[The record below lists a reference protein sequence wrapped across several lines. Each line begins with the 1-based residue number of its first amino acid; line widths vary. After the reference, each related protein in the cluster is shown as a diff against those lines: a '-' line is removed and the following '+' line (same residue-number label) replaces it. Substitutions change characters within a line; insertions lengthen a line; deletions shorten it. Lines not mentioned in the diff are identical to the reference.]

1 MGLLVYSASAGSGK
15 TYTLALKYI
24 AMAVATDRASDF
36 TNILAVTFT
45 NMATAE
51 MKNRILEQL
60 DNLARGGT
68 DKDFLQNLIKETKIS
83 KDVLVRRAKGVL
95 AAIMHDYDHFRVE
108 TIDSFFQTLL
118 TNLAHELKL
127 PRGFKVDLDDKAVIS
142 QSVDRMLL
150 GVGNKANANLT
161 RLFISALERHID
173 DDKGWNIA
181 KELKRFAQSNLFRG
195 EYMAHDEEIEEVT
208 SDSKYMGRLHHAL
221 RSALRSYKRQF
232 DEKLED
238 CIARIEPEVEAVA
251 GVSKGKAKYI
261 RTYEGNMRKHEF
273 SEPAKSIVAMA
284 GNWEDVF
291 NKTCKEKE
299 ALRGHAQ
306 RISDILNEMENLRET
321 FASSV
326 YNCELT
332 LENLDKLSLLGAISR
347 EITRYTTEHETFL
360 LARTPELFN
369 RMVKGN
375 DASFVFEKYGTTF
388 KHIMIDEF
396 QDTSRMQWNNF
407 KTLLLENMAQGD
419 ESMLVGDIKQSIYRW
434 RGGDWN
440 ILFDIENEIKQ
451 TKVTVLPKVENFRSL
466 PVIVRFNNA
475 FFVKASTY
483 IDKRHWEVPGD
494 WICHETKLM
503 PVLPEEVDNSNIIQ
517 QIYKDVEQTP
527 RCGEEGTGYVRIVMN
542 DKDTTAERTIEDLYE
557 QAVNLHVEHGV
568 PYGEMLIL
576 VRRNS
581 ETQTIIDYITEKDP
595 AFPIT
600 SAEAFMLKSS
610 LMVTTLI
617 NALKFLSDK
626 TDTLAMALLRE
637 GLHVICD
644 KIEDKEL
651 RNFHLDMIDG
661 ICTTL
666 SDDAQRAT
674 MQQMPL
680 YELCLHLIMMMHYEE
695 TEKLGE
701 LKQSAYI
708 FNFLDALIS
717 YINDH
722 SSDIKDFISFWDDV
736 LSERSIAVNVEDA
749 VRVMTIHKAK
759 GLEGHT
765 VFIPFADFL
774 LENSQ
779 HDKIIW
785 CAPQQ
790 NMTNDTNVNELVGR
804 LPLVPV
810 NDLKKMEE
818 SAYSTFYE
826 NEHRQ
831 QRVDS
836 LNTLYVAFTRAKCNL
851 FIWSKRPKIGGRS
864 AFNLIDAFVNN
875 LQPNDKNT
883 KTTPGV
889 VCYGNIVG
897 AKGTKEAKDEQ
908 DTKEISVSI
917 SHNDLSG
924 VNFFQS
930 SKALDFLAD
939 SEREIEGDTPELQHQ
954 RRTRY
959 FMNKGTL
966 YHQVFSLIE
975 RKEDVPG
982 VIEKMRAEGLLAT
995 KKQADEILTFV
1006 TTALQQEKETA
1017 KWFDGTYELY
1027 NEHNILIR
1035 SDGHAKMFRPDRVM
1049 VAADH
1054 AVVVDYKFG
1063 SEKEEYKGQ
1072 VRKYANNL
1080 AKLLNKP
1087 VKGYLWYVSE
1097 KVIPVCDIELNIK

>member
-51 MKNRILEQL
+51 MKDRILKQL

-68 DKDFLQNLIKETKIS
+68 DKDFLENLIKETQIS

-127 PRGFKVDLDDKAVIS
+127 PRGFKVDLDDKAVVS

-150 GVGNKANANLT
+150 GVGNEANADLT
-161 RLFISALERHID
+161 SMIISVLERHID

-221 RSALRSYKRQF
+221 RSYIRDF

-251 GVSKGKAKYI
+251 GVKSKATNI
-261 RTYEGNMRKHEF
+261 RTYEKNLRKHDF
-273 SEPAKSIVAMA
+273 SEPAKIIVTMA
-284 GNWEDVF
+284 GNWDAVF
-291 NKTCKEKE
+291 NKDCKEKE

-306 RISDILNEMENLRET
+306 RISDILKEMEYLRET
-321 FASSV
+321 YASSV

-332 LENLDKLSLLGAISR
+332 LKNLDRLSLSGAISR

-440 ILFDIENEIKQ
+440 ILFDIKKEFDQ
-451 TKVTVLPKVENFRSL
+451 ADVLPKVENFRSL

-542 DKDTTAERTIEDLYE
+542 DKDTTAEETIEDLYE

-637 GLHVICD
+637 GLHAIYD

-651 RNFHLDMIDG
+651 RNFYLDMIDG

-680 YELCLHLIMMMHYEE
+680 YELCLHLMMMMHYEE
-695 TEKLGE
+695 AEKLGE

-708 FNFLDALIS
+708 FNFLDALVS

-831 QRVDS
+831 QRVDC

-875 LQPNDKNT
+875 LQPSDEKT
-883 KTTPGV
+883 TTPGV

-924 VNFFQS
+924 VKFFQS

-1063 SEKEEYKGQ
+1063 SEKEEYKDQ
-1072 VRKYANNL
+1072 VEMYANNL

-1087 VKGYLWYVSE
+1087 VKGYLWYVSK

>member
-60 DNLARGGT
+60 DNLAQGGT
-68 DKDFLQNLIKETKIS
+68 DKDFLENLIKETNIS

-127 PRGFKVDLDDKAVIS
+127 PRGFRVDLDDKAVVS

-150 GVGNKANANLT
+150 GVGNEANADLT
-161 RLFISALERHID
+161 SMIISVLERHID

-221 RSALRSYKRQF
+221 RSYIRDF

-251 GVSKGKAKYI
+251 GVKSKATNI
-261 RTYEGNMRKHEF
+261 RTYEKNLRKHDF
-273 SEPAKSIVAMA
+273 SEPAKIIVTMA
-284 GNWEDVF
+284 GNWDAVF
-291 NKTCKEKE
+291 NKDCKEKE

-306 RISDILNEMENLRET
+306 RISDILKEMEYLRET
-321 FASSV
+321 YASSV

-332 LENLDKLSLLGAISR
+332 LKNLDRLSLSGAISR

-440 ILFDIENEIKQ
+440 ILFDIKKEFDQ
-451 TKVTVLPKVENFRSL
+451 ADVLPKVENFRSL

-542 DKDTTAERTIEDLYE
+542 DKDTTAEETIEDLYE

-637 GLHVICD
+637 GLHAIYD

-680 YELCLHLIMMMHYEE
+680 YELCLHLMMMMHYEE
-695 TEKLGE
+695 AEKLGE

-708 FNFLDALIS
+708 FNFLDALVS

-790 NMTNDTNVNELVGR
+790 NMINDTNVNELVGR

-875 LQPNDKNT
+875 LQPSDEKT
-883 KTTPGV
+883 TTPGV

-924 VNFFQS
+924 VKFFQS

-1063 SEKEEYKGQ
+1063 SEKEEYKDQ
-1072 VRKYANNL
+1072 VEMYANNL

-1087 VKGYLWYVSE
+1087 VKGYLWYVSK

>member
-60 DNLARGGT
+60 DNLAQGGT
-68 DKDFLQNLIKETKIS
+68 DKDFLENLIKETNIS

-127 PRGFKVDLDDKAVIS
+127 PRGFRVDLDDKAVVS

-150 GVGNKANANLT
+150 GVGNEANADLT
-161 RLFISALERHID
+161 SMIISVLERHID

-221 RSALRSYKRQF
+221 RSYIRDF

-251 GVSKGKAKYI
+251 GVKSKATNI
-261 RTYEGNMRKHEF
+261 RTYEKNLRKHDF
-273 SEPAKSIVAMA
+273 SEPAKIIVTMA
-284 GNWEDVF
+284 GNWDAVF
-291 NKTCKEKE
+291 NKDCKEKE

-306 RISDILNEMENLRET
+306 RISDILKEMEYLRET
-321 FASSV
+321 YASSV

-332 LENLDKLSLLGAISR
+332 LKNLDRLSLSGAISR

-440 ILFDIENEIKQ
+440 ILFDIKKEFDQ
-451 TKVTVLPKVENFRSL
+451 ADVLPKVENFRSL

-542 DKDTTAERTIEDLYE
+542 DKDTTAEETIEDLYE

-610 LMVTTLI
+610 LMLTTLI

-637 GLHVICD
+637 GLHAIYD

-680 YELCLHLIMMMHYEE
+680 YELCLHLMMMMHYEE
-695 TEKLGE
+695 AEKLGE

-708 FNFLDALIS
+708 FNFLDALVS

-875 LQPNDKNT
+875 LQPSDEKT
-883 KTTPGV
+883 TTPGV

-924 VNFFQS
+924 VKFFQS
-930 SKALDFLAD
+930 SKVLDFLAD

-1035 SDGHAKMFRPDRVM
+1035 SDGHAKIFRPDRVM

-1063 SEKEEYKGQ
+1063 SEKEEYKDQ
-1072 VRKYANNL
+1072 VEMYANNL

-1087 VKGYLWYVSE
+1087 VKGYLWYVSK

>member
-51 MKNRILEQL
+51 MKDRILKQL

-68 DKDFLQNLIKETKIS
+68 DKDFLENLIKETQIS

-127 PRGFKVDLDDKAVIS
+127 PRGFKVDLDDKAVVS

-150 GVGNKANANLT
+150 GVGNEANADLT
-161 RLFISALERHID
+161 SMIISVLERHID

-221 RSALRSYKRQF
+221 RSYIRDF

-251 GVSKGKAKYI
+251 GVKSKATNI
-261 RTYEGNMRKHEF
+261 RTYEKNLRKHDF
-273 SEPAKSIVAMA
+273 SEPAKIIVTMA
-284 GNWEDVF
+284 GNWDAVF
-291 NKTCKEKE
+291 NKDCKEKE

-306 RISDILNEMENLRET
+306 RISDILKEMEYLRET
-321 FASSV
+321 YASSV

-332 LENLDKLSLLGAISR
+332 LKNLDRLSLSGAISR

-440 ILFDIENEIKQ
+440 ILFDIKKEFDQ
-451 TKVTVLPKVENFRSL
+451 ADVLPKVENFRSL

-542 DKDTTAERTIEDLYE
+542 DKDTTAEETIEDFYE

-637 GLHVICD
+637 GLHAIYD

-651 RNFHLDMIDG
+651 RNFYLDMIDG

-680 YELCLHLIMMMHYEE
+680 YELCLHLMMMMHYEE
-695 TEKLGE
+695 AEMLGE

-708 FNFLDALIS
+708 FNFLDALVS

-875 LQPNDKNT
+875 LQPSDEKT
-883 KTTPGV
+883 TTPGV

-924 VNFFQS
+924 VKFFQS

-1006 TTALQQEKETA
+1006 TTALQQEKEVA

-1063 SEKEEYKGQ
+1063 SEKEEYKDQ
-1072 VRKYANNL
+1072 VEMYANNL

-1087 VKGYLWYVSE
+1087 VKGYLWYVSK

>member
-60 DNLARGGT
+60 DNLAQGDT
-68 DKDFLQNLIKETKIS
+68 DKDFLENLIKETNIS

-127 PRGFKVDLDDKAVIS
+127 PRGFRVDLDDKAVVS

-150 GVGNKANANLT
+150 GVGNEANADLT
-161 RLFISALERHID
+161 SMIISVLERHID

-221 RSALRSYKRQF
+221 RSYIRDF

-251 GVSKGKAKYI
+251 GVKSKATNI
-261 RTYEGNMRKHEF
+261 RTYEKNLRKHDF
-273 SEPAKSIVAMA
+273 SEPAKIIVTMA
-284 GNWEDVF
+284 GNWDAVF
-291 NKTCKEKE
+291 NKDCKEKE

-306 RISDILNEMENLRET
+306 RISDILKEMEYLRET
-321 FASSV
+321 YASSV

-332 LENLDKLSLLGAISR
+332 LKNLDRLSLSGAISR

-440 ILFDIENEIKQ
+440 ILFDIKKEFDQ
-451 TKVTVLPKVENFRSL
+451 ADVLPKVENFRSL

-542 DKDTTAERTIEDLYE
+542 DKDTTAEETIEDLYE

-610 LMVTTLI
+610 LMVTTLN

-637 GLHVICD
+637 GLHAIYD

-680 YELCLHLIMMMHYEE
+680 YELCLHLMMMMHYEE
-695 TEKLGE
+695 AEKLGE

-708 FNFLDALIS
+708 FNFLDALVS

-875 LQPNDKNT
+875 LQPSDEKT
-883 KTTPGV
+883 TTPGV

-924 VNFFQS
+924 VKFFQS

-1063 SEKEEYKGQ
+1063 SEKEEYKDQ
-1072 VRKYANNL
+1072 VEMYANNL

-1087 VKGYLWYVSE
+1087 VKGYLWYVSK

>member
-51 MKNRILEQL
+51 MKDRILKQL

-68 DKDFLQNLIKETKIS
+68 DKDFLENLIKETKIS

-127 PRGFKVDLDDKAVIS
+127 PRGFKVDLDDKAVVS

-150 GVGNKANANLT
+150 GVGNEANADLT
-161 RLFISALERHID
+161 SMIISVLERHID

-221 RSALRSYKRQF
+221 RSYIRDF

-251 GVSKGKAKYI
+251 GVKSKATNI
-261 RTYEGNMRKHEF
+261 RTYEKNLRKHDF
-273 SEPAKSIVAMA
+273 SEPAKIIVTMA
-284 GNWEDVF
+284 GNWDAVF
-291 NKTCKEKE
+291 NKDCKEKE

-306 RISDILNEMENLRET
+306 RISDILKEMEYLRET
-321 FASSV
+321 YASSV

-332 LENLDKLSLLGAISR
+332 LKNLDRLSLSGAISR

-440 ILFDIENEIKQ
+440 ILFDIKKEFDQ
-451 TKVTVLPKVENFRSL
+451 ADVLPKVENFRSL

-542 DKDTTAERTIEDLYE
+542 DKDTTAEETIEDLYE

-637 GLHVICD
+637 GLHAIYD

-680 YELCLHLIMMMHYEE
+680 YELCLHLMMMMHYEE
-695 TEKLGE
+695 AEKLGE

-708 FNFLDALIS
+708 FNFLDALVS

-875 LQPNDKNT
+875 LQPSDEKT
-883 KTTPGV
+883 TTPGV

-924 VNFFQS
+924 VKFFQS

-1049 VAADH
+1049 VATDH

-1063 SEKEEYKGQ
+1063 SEKEEYKDQ
-1072 VRKYANNL
+1072 VEMYANNL

-1087 VKGYLWYVSE
+1087 VKGYLWYVSK

>member
-51 MKNRILEQL
+51 MKDRILKQL

-68 DKDFLQNLIKETKIS
+68 DKDFLENLIKETQIS

-127 PRGFKVDLDDKAVIS
+127 PRGFKVDLDDKAVVS

-150 GVGNKANANLT
+150 GVGNEANADLT
-161 RLFISALERHID
+161 SMIISVLERHID

-221 RSALRSYKRQF
+221 RSYIRDF

-251 GVSKGKAKYI
+251 GVKSKATNI
-261 RTYEGNMRKHEF
+261 RTYEKNLRKHDF
-273 SEPAKSIVAMA
+273 SEPAKIIVTMA
-284 GNWEDVF
+284 GNWDAVF
-291 NKTCKEKE
+291 NKDCKEKE

-306 RISDILNEMENLRET
+306 RISDILKEMEYLRET
-321 FASSV
+321 YASSV

-332 LENLDKLSLLGAISR
+332 LKNLDRLSLSGAISR

-440 ILFDIENEIKQ
+440 ILFDIKKEFDQ
-451 TKVTVLPKVENFRSL
+451 ADVLPKVENFRSL

-542 DKDTTAERTIEDLYE
+542 DKDTTAEETIEDLYE

-637 GLHVICD
+637 GLHAIYD

-680 YELCLHLIMMMHYEE
+680 YELCLHLMMMMHYEE
-695 TEKLGE
+695 AEKLGE

-708 FNFLDALIS
+708 FNFLDALVS

-875 LQPNDKNT
+875 LQPSDEKT
-883 KTTPGV
+883 TTPGV

-924 VNFFQS
+924 VKFFQS

-975 RKEDVPG
+975 RKEDVPD

-1063 SEKEEYKGQ
+1063 SEKEEYKDQ
-1072 VRKYANNL
+1072 VEMYANNL

-1087 VKGYLWYVSE
+1087 VKGYLWYVSK

>member
-51 MKNRILEQL
+51 MKDRILKQL

-68 DKDFLQNLIKETKIS
+68 DKDFLENLIKETQIS

-127 PRGFKVDLDDKAVIS
+127 PRGFKVDLDDKAVVS

-150 GVGNKANANLT
+150 GVGNEANADLT
-161 RLFISALERHID
+161 SMIISVLERHID

-221 RSALRSYKRQF
+221 RSYIRDF

-251 GVSKGKAKYI
+251 GVKSKATNI
-261 RTYEGNMRKHEF
+261 RTYEKNLRKHDF
-273 SEPAKSIVAMA
+273 SEPAKIIVTMA
-284 GNWEDVF
+284 GNWDAVF
-291 NKTCKEKE
+291 NKDCKEKE

-306 RISDILNEMENLRET
+306 RISDILKEMEYLRET
-321 FASSV
+321 YASSV

-332 LENLDKLSLLGAISR
+332 LKNLDRLSLSGAISR

-440 ILFDIENEIKQ
+440 ILFDIKKEFDQ
-451 TKVTVLPKVENFRSL
+451 ADVLPKVENFRSL

-542 DKDTTAERTIEDLYE
+542 DKDTTAEETIEDLYE

-637 GLHVICD
+637 GLHAIYD

-651 RNFHLDMIDG
+651 RNFYLDMIDG

-680 YELCLHLIMMMHYEE
+680 YELCLHLMMMMHYEE
-695 TEKLGE
+695 AEKLGE

-708 FNFLDALIS
+708 FNFLDALVS

-864 AFNLIDAFVNN
+864 AFDLIDAFVNN
-875 LQPNDKNT
+875 LQPSDEKT
-883 KTTPGV
+883 TTPGV

-924 VNFFQS
+924 VKFFQS

-1063 SEKEEYKGQ
+1063 SEKEEYKDQ
-1072 VRKYANNL
+1072 VEMYANNL

-1087 VKGYLWYVSE
+1087 VKGYLWYVSK

>member
-45 NMATAE
+45 NLATAE

-60 DNLARGGT
+60 DNLAQGGT
-68 DKDFLQNLIKETKIS
+68 DKDFLKNLIEETQIS

-127 PRGFKVDLDDKAVIS
+127 PRGFRVDLDDKAVVS

-150 GVGNKANANLT
+150 GVGNETNVNLT
-161 RLFISALERHID
+161 SMIISVLERHID

-221 RSALRSYKRQF
+221 RSYIRDF

-251 GVSKGKAKYI
+251 GVKSKATNI
-261 RTYEGNMRKHEF
+261 RTYEKNLRKHDF
-273 SEPAKSIVAMA
+273 SEPAKIIVTMA
-284 GNWEDVF
+284 GNWDAVF
-291 NKTCKEKE
+291 NKDCKEKE

-306 RISDILNEMENLRET
+306 RISDILKEMEYLRET
-321 FASSV
+321 YASSV

-332 LENLDKLSLLGAISR
+332 LKNLDRLSLSGAISR

-440 ILFDIENEIKQ
+440 ILFDIKKEFDQ
-451 TKVTVLPKVENFRSL
+451 ADVLPKVENFRSL

-542 DKDTTAERTIEDLYE
+542 DKDTTAEETIEDLYE

-637 GLHVICD
+637 GLHAIYD

-651 RNFHLDMIDG
+651 RNFYLDMIDG

-680 YELCLHLIMMMHYEE
+680 YELCLHLMMMMHYEE
-695 TEKLGE
+695 AEKLGE

-708 FNFLDALIS
+708 FNFLDALVS

-875 LQPNDKNT
+875 LQPSDEKT
-883 KTTPGV
+883 TTPGV

-924 VNFFQS
+924 VKFFQS

-1063 SEKEEYKGQ
+1063 SEKEEYKDQ
-1072 VRKYANNL
+1072 VEMYANNL

-1087 VKGYLWYVSE
+1087 VKGYLWYVSK

>member
-51 MKNRILEQL
+51 MKDRILKQL

-68 DKDFLQNLIKETKIS
+68 DKDFLENLIKETQIS

-127 PRGFKVDLDDKAVIS
+127 PRGFKVDLDDKAVVS

-150 GVGNKANANLT
+150 GVGNEANADLT
-161 RLFISALERHID
+161 SMIISVLERHID

-221 RSALRSYKRQF
+221 RSYIRDF

-251 GVSKGKAKYI
+251 GVKSKATNI
-261 RTYEGNMRKHEF
+261 RTYEKNLRKHDF
-273 SEPAKSIVAMA
+273 SEPAKIIVTMA
-284 GNWEDVF
+284 GNWDAVF
-291 NKTCKEKE
+291 NKDCKEKE

-306 RISDILNEMENLRET
+306 RISDILKEMEYLRET
-321 FASSV
+321 YASSV

-332 LENLDKLSLLGAISR
+332 LKNLDRLSLSGAISR

-440 ILFDIENEIKQ
+440 ILFDIKKEFDQ
-451 TKVTVLPKVENFRSL
+451 ADVLPKVENFRSL

-542 DKDTTAERTIEDLYE
+542 DKDTTAEETIEDLYE

-637 GLHVICD
+637 GLYAIYD

-651 RNFHLDMIDG
+651 RNFYLDMIDG

-680 YELCLHLIMMMHYEE
+680 YELCLHLMMMMHYEE
-695 TEKLGE
+695 AEMLGE

-708 FNFLDALIS
+708 FNFLDALVS

-875 LQPNDKNT
+875 LQPSDEKT
-883 KTTPGV
+883 TTPGV

-924 VNFFQS
+924 VKFFQS

-1006 TTALQQEKETA
+1006 TTALQQEKEVA

-1063 SEKEEYKGQ
+1063 SEKEEYKDQ
-1072 VRKYANNL
+1072 VEMYANNL

-1087 VKGYLWYVSE
+1087 VKGYLWYVSK

>member
-51 MKNRILEQL
+51 MKDRILKQL

-68 DKDFLQNLIKETKIS
+68 DKDFLENLIKETQIS

-127 PRGFKVDLDDKAVIS
+127 PRGFKVDLDDKAVVS

-150 GVGNKANANLT
+150 GVGNEANADLT
-161 RLFISALERHID
+161 SMIISVLERHID

-221 RSALRSYKRQF
+221 RSYIRDF

-251 GVSKGKAKYI
+251 GVKSKATNI
-261 RTYEGNMRKHEF
+261 RTYEKNLRKHDF
-273 SEPAKSIVAMA
+273 SEPAKIIVTMA
-284 GNWEDVF
+284 GNWDAVF
-291 NKTCKEKE
+291 NKDCKEKE

-306 RISDILNEMENLRET
+306 RISDILKEMEYLRET
-321 FASSV
+321 YASSV

-332 LENLDKLSLLGAISR
+332 LKNLDRLSLSGAISR

-440 ILFDIENEIKQ
+440 ILFDIKKEFDQ
-451 TKVTVLPKVENFRSL
+451 ADVLPKVENFRSL

-542 DKDTTAERTIEDLYE
+542 DKDTTAEETIEDLYE

-626 TDTLAMALLRE
+626 TDTLAMALLLE
-637 GLHVICD
+637 GLHAIYD

-651 RNFHLDMIDG
+651 RNFYLDMIDG

-680 YELCLHLIMMMHYEE
+680 YELCLHLMMMMHYEE
-695 TEKLGE
+695 AEKLGE

-708 FNFLDALIS
+708 FNFLDALVS

-875 LQPNDKNT
+875 LQPSDEKT
-883 KTTPGV
+883 TTPGV

-924 VNFFQS
+924 VKFFQS

-1063 SEKEEYKGQ
+1063 SEKEEYKDQ
-1072 VRKYANNL
+1072 VEMYANNL

-1087 VKGYLWYVSE
+1087 VKGYLWYVSK

>member
-51 MKNRILEQL
+51 MKDRILKQL

-68 DKDFLQNLIKETKIS
+68 DKDFLENLIKETQIS

-127 PRGFKVDLDDKAVIS
+127 PRGFKVDLDDKAVVS

-150 GVGNKANANLT
+150 GVGNEANADLT
-161 RLFISALERHID
+161 SMIISVLERHID

-221 RSALRSYKRQF
+221 RSYIRDF

-251 GVSKGKAKYI
+251 GVKSKATNI
-261 RTYEGNMRKHEF
+261 RTYEKNLRKHDF
-273 SEPAKSIVAMA
+273 SEPAKIIVTMA
-284 GNWEDVF
+284 GNWDAVF
-291 NKTCKEKE
+291 NKDCKEKE

-306 RISDILNEMENLRET
+306 RISDILKEMEYLRET
-321 FASSV
+321 YASSV

-332 LENLDKLSLLGAISR
+332 LKNLDRLSLSGAISR

-440 ILFDIENEIKQ
+440 ILFDIKKEFDQ
-451 TKVTVLPKVENFRSL
+451 AGVLPKVENFRSL

-542 DKDTTAERTIEDLYE
+542 DKDTTAEETIEDLYE

-637 GLHVICD
+637 GLHAIYD

-651 RNFHLDMIDG
+651 RNFYLDMIDG

-680 YELCLHLIMMMHYEE
+680 YELCLHLMMMMHYEE
-695 TEKLGE
+695 AEKLGE

-708 FNFLDALIS
+708 FNFLDALVS

-875 LQPNDKNT
+875 LQPSDEKT
-883 KTTPGV
+883 TTPGV

-924 VNFFQS
+924 VKFFQS

-1035 SDGHAKMFRPDRVM
+1035 SDGHAKIFRPDRVM

-1063 SEKEEYKGQ
+1063 SEKEEYKDQ
-1072 VRKYANNL
+1072 VEMYANNL

-1087 VKGYLWYVSE
+1087 VKGYLWYVSK

>member
-51 MKNRILEQL
+51 MKDRILKQL

-68 DKDFLQNLIKETKIS
+68 DKDFLENLIKETQIS

-127 PRGFKVDLDDKAVIS
+127 PRGFKVDLDDKAVVS

-150 GVGNKANANLT
+150 GVGNEANADLT
-161 RLFISALERHID
+161 SMIISVLERHID

-221 RSALRSYKRQF
+221 RSYIRDF

-251 GVSKGKAKYI
+251 GVKSKATNI
-261 RTYEGNMRKHEF
+261 RTYEKNLRKHDF
-273 SEPAKSIVAMA
+273 SEPAKIIVTMA
-284 GNWEDVF
+284 GNWDAVF
-291 NKTCKEKE
+291 NKDCKEKE

-306 RISDILNEMENLRET
+306 RISDILKEMEYLRET
-321 FASSV
+321 YASSV

-332 LENLDKLSLLGAISR
+332 LKNLDRLSLSGAISR

-440 ILFDIENEIKQ
+440 ILFDIKKEFDQ
-451 TKVTVLPKVENFRSL
+451 ADVLPKVENFRSL

-542 DKDTTAERTIEDLYE
+542 DKDTTAEETIEDLYE

-568 PYGEMLIL
+568 PFGEMLIL

-637 GLHVICD
+637 GLHAIYD

-651 RNFHLDMIDG
+651 RNFYLDMIDG

-680 YELCLHLIMMMHYEE
+680 YELCLHLMMMMHYEE
-695 TEKLGE
+695 AEKLGE

-708 FNFLDALIS
+708 FNFLDALVS

-875 LQPNDKNT
+875 LQPSDEKT
-883 KTTPGV
+883 TTPGV

-924 VNFFQS
+924 VKFFQS

-939 SEREIEGDTPELQHQ
+939 SEREIEGDTPDLQHQ

-1049 VAADH
+1049 VAAEH

-1063 SEKEEYKGQ
+1063 SEKEEYKDQ
-1072 VRKYANNL
+1072 VEMYANNL

-1087 VKGYLWYVSE
+1087 VKGYLWYVSK

>member
-51 MKNRILEQL
+51 MKDRILKQL

-68 DKDFLQNLIKETKIS
+68 DKDFLENLIKETKIS

-127 PRGFKVDLDDKAVIS
+127 PRGFKVDLDDKAVVS

-150 GVGNKANANLT
+150 GVGNEANADLT
-161 RLFISALERHID
+161 SMIISVLERHID

-221 RSALRSYKRQF
+221 RSYIRDF

-251 GVSKGKAKYI
+251 GVKSKATNI
-261 RTYEGNMRKHEF
+261 RTYEKNLRKHDF
-273 SEPAKSIVAMA
+273 SEPAKIIVTMA
-284 GNWEDVF
+284 GNWDAVF
-291 NKTCKEKE
+291 NKDCKEKE

-306 RISDILNEMENLRET
+306 RISDILKEMEYLRET
-321 FASSV
+321 YASSV

-332 LENLDKLSLLGAISR
+332 LKNLDRLSLSGAISR

-440 ILFDIENEIKQ
+440 ILFDIKKEFDQ
-451 TKVTVLPKVENFRSL
+451 ADVLPKVENFRSL

-542 DKDTTAERTIEDLYE
+542 DKDTTAEETIEDLYE

-637 GLHVICD
+637 GLHAIYD

-680 YELCLHLIMMMHYEE
+680 YELCLHLMMMMHYEE
-695 TEKLGE
+695 AEKLGE

-708 FNFLDALIS
+708 FNFLDALVS

-875 LQPNDKNT
+875 LQPSDEKT
-883 KTTPGV
+883 TTPGV

-924 VNFFQS
+924 VKFFQS

-1049 VAADH
+1049 VATDH

-1063 SEKEEYKGQ
+1063 SEKEEYKDQ
-1072 VRKYANNL
+1072 VEMYANNL
-1080 AKLLNKP
+1080 ARLLNKP
-1087 VKGYLWYVSE
+1087 VKGYLWYVSK

>member
-51 MKNRILEQL
+51 MKDRILKQL
-60 DNLARGGT
+60 DNLARGGI
-68 DKDFLQNLIKETKIS
+68 DKDFLENLIKETKIS

-127 PRGFKVDLDDKAVIS
+127 PRGFKVDLDDKAVVS

-150 GVGNKANANLT
+150 GVGNEANADLT
-161 RLFISALERHID
+161 SMIISVLERHID

-221 RSALRSYKRQF
+221 RSYIRDF

-251 GVSKGKAKYI
+251 GVKSKATNI
-261 RTYEGNMRKHEF
+261 RTYEKNLRKHDF
-273 SEPAKSIVAMA
+273 SEPAKIIVTMA
-284 GNWEDVF
+284 GNWDAVF
-291 NKTCKEKE
+291 NKDCKEKE

-306 RISDILNEMENLRET
+306 RISDILKEMEYLRET
-321 FASSV
+321 YASSV

-332 LENLDKLSLLGAISR
+332 LKNLDRLSLSGAISR

-440 ILFDIENEIKQ
+440 ILFDIKKEFDQ
-451 TKVTVLPKVENFRSL
+451 ADVLPKVENFRSL

-637 GLHVICD
+637 GLHAIYD

-680 YELCLHLIMMMHYEE
+680 YELCLHLMMMMHYEE
-695 TEKLGE
+695 AEKLGE

-708 FNFLDALIS
+708 FNFLDALVS

-875 LQPNDKNT
+875 LQPSDEKT
-883 KTTPGV
+883 TTPGV

-924 VNFFQS
+924 VKFFQS

-1063 SEKEEYKGQ
+1063 SEKEEYKDQ
-1072 VRKYANNL
+1072 VEMYANNL

-1087 VKGYLWYVSE
+1087 VKGYLWYVSK

>member
-24 AMAVATDRASDF
+24 AMAVATDRANDF

-51 MKNRILEQL
+51 MKDRILKQL

-68 DKDFLQNLIKETKIS
+68 DKDFLENLIKETQIS

-127 PRGFKVDLDDKAVIS
+127 PRGFKVDLDDKAVVS

-150 GVGNKANANLT
+150 GVGNEANADLT
-161 RLFISALERHID
+161 SMIISVLERHID

-221 RSALRSYKRQF
+221 RSYIRDF

-251 GVSKGKAKYI
+251 GVKSKATNI
-261 RTYEGNMRKHEF
+261 RTYEKNLRKHDF
-273 SEPAKSIVAMA
+273 SEPAKIIVTMA
-284 GNWEDVF
+284 GNWDAVF
-291 NKTCKEKE
+291 NKDCKEKE

-306 RISDILNEMENLRET
+306 RISDILKEMEYLRET
-321 FASSV
+321 YASSV

-332 LENLDKLSLLGAISR
+332 LKNLDRLSLSGAISR

-440 ILFDIENEIKQ
+440 ILFDIKKEFDQ
-451 TKVTVLPKVENFRSL
+451 ADVLPKVENFRSL

-542 DKDTTAERTIEDLYE
+542 DKDTTAEETIEDLYE

-637 GLHVICD
+637 GLHAIYD

-651 RNFHLDMIDG
+651 RNFYLDMIDG

-680 YELCLHLIMMMHYEE
+680 YELCLHLMMMMHYEE
-695 TEKLGE
+695 AEMLGE

-708 FNFLDALIS
+708 FNFLDALVS

-875 LQPNDKNT
+875 LQPSDEKT
-883 KTTPGV
+883 TTPGV

-924 VNFFQS
+924 VKFFQS

-1006 TTALQQEKETA
+1006 TTALQQEKEVA

-1063 SEKEEYKGQ
+1063 SEKEEYKDQ
-1072 VRKYANNL
+1072 VEMYANNL

-1087 VKGYLWYVSE
+1087 VKGYLWYVSK

>member
-51 MKNRILEQL
+51 MKDRILKQL

-68 DKDFLQNLIKETKIS
+68 DKDFLENLIKETQIS

-127 PRGFKVDLDDKAVIS
+127 PRGFKVDLDDKAVVS

-150 GVGNKANANLT
+150 GVGNEANADLT
-161 RLFISALERHID
+161 SMIISVLERHID

-221 RSALRSYKRQF
+221 RSYIRDF

-251 GVSKGKAKYI
+251 GVKSKATNI
-261 RTYEGNMRKHEF
+261 RTYEKNLRKHDF
-273 SEPAKSIVAMA
+273 SEPAKIIVTMA
-284 GNWEDVF
+284 GNWDAVF
-291 NKTCKEKE
+291 NKDCKEKE

-306 RISDILNEMENLRET
+306 RISDILKEMEYLRET
-321 FASSV
+321 YASSV

-332 LENLDKLSLLGAISR
+332 LKNLDRLSLSGAISR

-440 ILFDIENEIKQ
+440 ILFDIKKEFDQ
-451 TKVTVLPKVENFRSL
+451 ADVLPKVENFRSL

-542 DKDTTAERTIEDLYE
+542 DKDTTAEETIEDLYE

-637 GLHVICD
+637 GLHAIYD

-651 RNFHLDMIDG
+651 RNFYLDMIDG

-680 YELCLHLIMMMHYEE
+680 YELCLHLMMMMHYEE
-695 TEKLGE
+695 AGKLGE

-708 FNFLDALIS
+708 FNFLDALVS

-875 LQPNDKNT
+875 LQPSDEKT
-883 KTTPGV
+883 TTPGV

-924 VNFFQS
+924 VKFFQS

-1054 AVVVDYKFG
+1054 VVVVDYKFG
-1063 SEKEEYKGQ
+1063 SEKEEYKDQ
-1072 VRKYANNL
+1072 VEMYANNL

-1087 VKGYLWYVSE
+1087 VKGYLWYVSK

>member
-51 MKNRILEQL
+51 MKDRILKQL

-68 DKDFLQNLIKETKIS
+68 DKDFLENLIKETQIS

-127 PRGFKVDLDDKAVIS
+127 PRGFKVDLDDKAVVS

-150 GVGNKANANLT
+150 GVGNEANADLT
-161 RLFISALERHID
+161 SMIISVLERHID

-221 RSALRSYKRQF
+221 RSYIRDF

-251 GVSKGKAKYI
+251 GVKSKATNI
-261 RTYEGNMRKHEF
+261 RTYEKNLRKHDF
-273 SEPAKSIVAMA
+273 SEPAKIIVTMA
-284 GNWEDVF
+284 GNWDAVF
-291 NKTCKEKE
+291 NKDCKEKE

-306 RISDILNEMENLRET
+306 RISDILKEMEYLRET
-321 FASSV
+321 YASSV

-332 LENLDKLSLLGAISR
+332 LKNLDRLSLSGAISR

-440 ILFDIENEIKQ
+440 ILFDIKKEFDQ
-451 TKVTVLPKVENFRSL
+451 ADVLPKVENFRSL

-542 DKDTTAERTIEDLYE
+542 DKDTTAEETIEDLYE

-637 GLHVICD
+637 GLHAIYD

-651 RNFHLDMIDG
+651 RNFYLDMIDG

-680 YELCLHLIMMMHYEE
+680 YELCLHLMMMMHYEE
-695 TEKLGE
+695 AEKLGE

-708 FNFLDALIS
+708 FNFLDALVS

-875 LQPNDKNT
+875 LQPSDEKT
-883 KTTPGV
+883 TTPGV

-924 VNFFQS
+924 VKFFQS

-1035 SDGHAKMFRPDRVM
+1035 SDGHAKIFRPDRVM

-1063 SEKEEYKGQ
+1063 SEKEEYKDQ
-1072 VRKYANNL
+1072 VEMYANNL

-1087 VKGYLWYVSE
+1087 VKGYLWYVSK

>member
-51 MKNRILEQL
+51 MKDRILKQL

-68 DKDFLQNLIKETKIS
+68 DKDFLENLIKETQIS

-127 PRGFKVDLDDKAVIS
+127 PRGFKVDLDDKAVVS

-150 GVGNKANANLT
+150 GVGNEANADLT
-161 RLFISALERHID
+161 SMIISVLERHID

-221 RSALRSYKRQF
+221 RSYIRDF

-251 GVSKGKAKYI
+251 GVKSKATNI
-261 RTYEGNMRKHEF
+261 RTYEKNLRKHDF
-273 SEPAKSIVAMA
+273 SEPAKIIVTMA
-284 GNWEDVF
+284 GNWDAVF
-291 NKTCKEKE
+291 NKDCKEKE

-306 RISDILNEMENLRET
+306 RISDILKEMEYLRET
-321 FASSV
+321 YASSV

-332 LENLDKLSLLGAISR
+332 LKNLDRLSLSGAISR

-440 ILFDIENEIKQ
+440 ILFDIKKEFDQ
-451 TKVTVLPKVENFRSL
+451 ADVLPKVENFRSL

-542 DKDTTAERTIEDLYE
+542 DKDTTAEETIEDLYE

-637 GLHVICD
+637 GLHAIYD

-651 RNFHLDMIDG
+651 RNFYLDMIDG

-680 YELCLHLIMMMHYEE
+680 YELCLHLMMMHYEE
-695 TEKLGE
+695 AEKLGE

-708 FNFLDALIS
+708 FNFLDALVS

-875 LQPNDKNT
+875 LQPSDEKT
-883 KTTPGV
+883 TTPGV

-924 VNFFQS
+924 VKFFQS

-1063 SEKEEYKGQ
+1063 SEKEEYKDQ
-1072 VRKYANNL
+1072 VEMYANNL

-1087 VKGYLWYVSE
+1087 VKGYLWYVSK

>member
-51 MKNRILEQL
+51 MKDRILKQL

-68 DKDFLQNLIKETKIS
+68 DKDFLENLIKETQIS

-127 PRGFKVDLDDKAVIS
+127 PRGFKVDLDDKAVVS

-150 GVGNKANANLT
+150 GVGNEANADLT
-161 RLFISALERHID
+161 SMIISVLERHID

-221 RSALRSYKRQF
+221 RSYIRDF

-251 GVSKGKAKYI
+251 GVKSKATNI
-261 RTYEGNMRKHEF
+261 RTYEKNLRKHDF
-273 SEPAKSIVAMA
+273 SEPAKIIVTMA
-284 GNWEDVF
+284 GNWDAVF
-291 NKTCKEKE
+291 NKDCKEKE

-306 RISDILNEMENLRET
+306 RISDILKEMEYLRET
-321 FASSV
+321 YASSV

-332 LENLDKLSLLGAISR
+332 LKNLDRLSLSGAISR

-440 ILFDIENEIKQ
+440 ILFDIKKEFDQ
-451 TKVTVLPKVENFRSL
+451 ADVLPKVENFRSL

-542 DKDTTAERTIEDLYE
+542 DKDTTAEETIEDLYE

-637 GLHVICD
+637 GLHAIYD

-680 YELCLHLIMMMHYEE
+680 YELCLHLMMMMHYEE
-695 TEKLGE
+695 AEKLGE

-708 FNFLDALIS
+708 FNFLDALVS

-785 CAPQQ
+785 CAPQR

-875 LQPNDKNT
+875 LQPSDEKT
-883 KTTPGV
+883 TTPGV

-924 VNFFQS
+924 VKFFQS

-1054 AVVVDYKFG
+1054 AVVVDYKFA
-1063 SEKEEYKGQ
+1063 SEKEEYKDQ
-1072 VRKYANNL
+1072 VEMYANNL

-1087 VKGYLWYVSE
+1087 VKGYLWYVSK

>member
-51 MKNRILEQL
+51 MKDRILKQL

-68 DKDFLQNLIKETKIS
+68 DKDFLENLIKETQIS

-127 PRGFKVDLDDKAVIS
+127 PRGFKVDLDDKAVVS

-150 GVGNKANANLT
+150 GVGNEANADLT
-161 RLFISALERHID
+161 SMIISVLERHID

-221 RSALRSYKRQF
+221 RSYIRDF

-251 GVSKGKAKYI
+251 GVKSKATNI
-261 RTYEGNMRKHEF
+261 RTYEKNLRKHDF
-273 SEPAKSIVAMA
+273 SEPAKIIVTMA
-284 GNWEDVF
+284 GNWDAVF
-291 NKTCKEKE
+291 NKDCKEKE

-306 RISDILNEMENLRET
+306 RISDILKEMEYLRET
-321 FASSV
+321 YASSV

-332 LENLDKLSLLGAISR
+332 LKNLDRLSLSGAISR

-440 ILFDIENEIKQ
+440 ILFDIKKEFDQ
-451 TKVTVLPKVENFRSL
+451 ADVLPKVENFRSL

-542 DKDTTAERTIEDLYE
+542 DKDTTAEETIEDLYE

-637 GLHVICD
+637 GLHAIYD

-651 RNFHLDMIDG
+651 RNFYLDMIDG

-680 YELCLHLIMMMHYEE
+680 YELCLHLMMMMHYEE
-695 TEKLGE
+695 AEMLGE

-708 FNFLDALIS
+708 FNFLDALVS

-736 LSERSIAVNVEDA
+736 LLERSIAVNVEDA

-875 LQPNDKNT
+875 LQPSDEKT
-883 KTTPGV
+883 TTPGV

-924 VNFFQS
+924 VKFFQS

-1006 TTALQQEKETA
+1006 TTALQQEKEVA

-1063 SEKEEYKGQ
+1063 SEKEEYKDQ
-1072 VRKYANNL
+1072 VEMYANNL

-1087 VKGYLWYVSE
+1087 VKGYLWYVSK

>member
-51 MKNRILEQL
+51 MKDRILKQL

-68 DKDFLQNLIKETKIS
+68 DKDFLENLIKETQIS

-127 PRGFKVDLDDKAVIS
+127 PRGFKVDLDDKAVVS

-150 GVGNKANANLT
+150 GVGNEANADLT
-161 RLFISALERHID
+161 SMIISVLERHID

-221 RSALRSYKRQF
+221 RSYIRDF

-251 GVSKGKAKYI
+251 GVKSKATNI
-261 RTYEGNMRKHEF
+261 RTYEKNLRKHDF
-273 SEPAKSIVAMA
+273 SEPAKIIVTMA
-284 GNWEDVF
+284 GNWDAVF
-291 NKTCKEKE
+291 NKDCKEKE

-306 RISDILNEMENLRET
+306 RISDILKEMEYLRET
-321 FASSV
+321 YASSV

-332 LENLDKLSLLGAISR
+332 LKNLDRLSLSGAISR

-440 ILFDIENEIKQ
+440 ILFDIKKEFDQ
-451 TKVTVLPKVENFRSL
+451 ADVLPKVENFRSL

-542 DKDTTAERTIEDLYE
+542 DKDTTAEETIEDLYE

-637 GLHVICD
+637 GLHAIYD

-651 RNFHLDMIDG
+651 RNFYLDMIDG

-680 YELCLHLIMMMHYEE
+680 YELCLHLMMMMHYEE
-695 TEKLGE
+695 AEKLGE

-708 FNFLDALIS
+708 FNFLDALVS

-818 SAYSTFYE
+818 SAYSTFYG

-875 LQPNDKNT
+875 LQPSDEKT
-883 KTTPGV
+883 TTPGV

-924 VNFFQS
+924 VKFFQS

-1063 SEKEEYKGQ
+1063 SEKEEYKDQ
-1072 VRKYANNL
+1072 VEMYANNL

-1087 VKGYLWYVSE
+1087 VKGYLWYVSK

>member
-51 MKNRILEQL
+51 MKDRILKQL

-68 DKDFLQNLIKETKIS
+68 DKDFLENLIKETQIS

-127 PRGFKVDLDDKAVIS
+127 PRGFKVDLDDKAVVS

-150 GVGNKANANLT
+150 GVGNEANADLT
-161 RLFISALERHID
+161 SMIISVLERHID

-221 RSALRSYKRQF
+221 RSYIRDF

-251 GVSKGKAKYI
+251 GVKSKATNI
-261 RTYEGNMRKHEF
+261 RTYEKNLRKHDF
-273 SEPAKSIVAMA
+273 SEPAKIIVTMA
-284 GNWEDVF
+284 GNWDAVF
-291 NKTCKEKE
+291 NKDCKEKE

-306 RISDILNEMENLRET
+306 RISDILKEMEYLRET
-321 FASSV
+321 YASSV

-332 LENLDKLSLLGAISR
+332 LKNLDRLSLSGAISR

-440 ILFDIENEIKQ
+440 ILFDIKKEFDQ
-451 TKVTVLPKVENFRSL
+451 ADVLPKVENFRSL

-542 DKDTTAERTIEDLYE
+542 DKDTTAEETIEDLYE
-557 QAVNLHVEHGV
+557 RAVNLHVEHGV

-637 GLHVICD
+637 GLHAIYD

-651 RNFHLDMIDG
+651 RNFYLDMIDG

-680 YELCLHLIMMMHYEE
+680 YELCLHLMMMMHYEE
-695 TEKLGE
+695 AEKLGE

-708 FNFLDALIS
+708 FNFLDALVS

-875 LQPNDKNT
+875 LQPSDEKT
-883 KTTPGV
+883 TTPGV

-924 VNFFQS
+924 VKFFQS

-1063 SEKEEYKGQ
+1063 SEKEEYKDQ
-1072 VRKYANNL
+1072 VEMYANNL

-1087 VKGYLWYVSE
+1087 VKGYLWYVSK

>member
-51 MKNRILEQL
+51 MKDRILKQL

-68 DKDFLQNLIKETKIS
+68 DKDFLENLIKETQIS

-127 PRGFKVDLDDKAVIS
+127 PRGFRVDLDDKAVVS

-150 GVGNKANANLT
+150 GVGNEANADLT
-161 RLFISALERHID
+161 SMIISVLERHID

-221 RSALRSYKRQF
+221 RSYIRDF

-251 GVSKGKAKYI
+251 GVKSKATNI
-261 RTYEGNMRKHEF
+261 RTYEKNLRKHDF
-273 SEPAKSIVAMA
+273 SEPAKIIVTMA
-284 GNWEDVF
+284 GNWDAVF
-291 NKTCKEKE
+291 NKDCKEKE

-306 RISDILNEMENLRET
+306 RISDILKEMEYLRET
-321 FASSV
+321 YASSV

-332 LENLDKLSLLGAISR
+332 LKNLDRLSLSGAISR

-440 ILFDIENEIKQ
+440 ILFDIKKEFDQ
-451 TKVTVLPKVENFRSL
+451 ADVLPKVENFRSL

-542 DKDTTAERTIEDLYE
+542 DKDTTAEETIEDLYE

-610 LMVTTLI
+610 LMVTTLN

-637 GLHVICD
+637 GLHAIYD

-680 YELCLHLIMMMHYEE
+680 YELCLHLMMMMHYEE
-695 TEKLGE
+695 AEKLGE

-708 FNFLDALIS
+708 FNFLDALVS

-875 LQPNDKNT
+875 LQPSDEKT
-883 KTTPGV
+883 TTPGV

-924 VNFFQS
+924 VKFFQS

-1063 SEKEEYKGQ
+1063 SEKEEYKDQ
-1072 VRKYANNL
+1072 VEMYANNL

-1087 VKGYLWYVSE
+1087 VKGYLWYVSK

>member
-45 NMATAE
+45 NLATAV

-60 DNLARGGT
+60 NNLAQGGT
-68 DKDFLQNLIKETKIS
+68 DKDFLENLIKETNIS

-127 PRGFKVDLDDKAVIS
+127 PRGFKVDLDDKAVVS

-150 GVGNKANANLT
+150 GVGNEANADLT
-161 RLFISALERHID
+161 SMIISVLERHID

-221 RSALRSYKRQF
+221 RSYIRDF

-251 GVSKGKAKYI
+251 GVKSKATNI
-261 RTYEGNMRKHEF
+261 RTYEKNLRKHDF
-273 SEPAKSIVAMA
+273 SEPAKIIVTMA
-284 GNWEDVF
+284 GNWDAVF
-291 NKTCKEKE
+291 NKDCKEKE

-306 RISDILNEMENLRET
+306 RISDILKEMEYLRET
-321 FASSV
+321 YASSV

-332 LENLDKLSLLGAISR
+332 LKNLDRLSLSGAISR

-440 ILFDIENEIKQ
+440 ILFDIKKEFDQ
-451 TKVTVLPKVENFRSL
+451 ADVLPKVENFRSL

-542 DKDTTAERTIEDLYE
+542 DKDTTAEETIEDLYE

-617 NALKFLSDK
+617 NALKFLSDEK
-626 TDTLAMALLRE
+626 DTLAMALLRE
-637 GLHVICD
+637 GLYAIYG

-651 RNFHLDMIDG
+651 RDFYLDMIDG

-680 YELCLHLIMMMHYEE
+680 YELCLHLMMMMHYEE
-695 TEKLGE
+695 AEMLGE

-708 FNFLDALIS
+708 FNFLDALVS

-875 LQPNDKNT
+875 LQPSDEKT
-883 KTTPGV
+883 TTPGV

-924 VNFFQS
+924 VKFFQS

-1006 TTALQQEKETA
+1006 TTALQQEKEVA

-1063 SEKEEYKGQ
+1063 SEKEEYKDQ
-1072 VRKYANNL
+1072 VEMYANNL

-1087 VKGYLWYVSE
+1087 VKGYLWYVSK

>member
-45 NMATAE
+45 NLATAE

-60 DNLARGGT
+60 DNLAQGGT
-68 DKDFLQNLIKETKIS
+68 DKDFLENLIEETKIS

-127 PRGFKVDLDDKAVIS
+127 PRGFRVDLDDKAVAS

-150 GVGNKANANLT
+150 GVGNEANVNLT
-161 RLFISALERHID
+161 SLFISVLERYID

-181 KELKRFAQSNLFRG
+181 KELKRFAQANLFRG

-221 RSALRSYKRQF
+221 RSYIRHF

-238 CIARIEPEVEAVA
+238 CIVRIEPEVEAVA
-251 GVSKGKAKYI
+251 GVSKGKATNI
-261 RTYEGNMRKHEF
+261 RTYEKNLRKHVF
-273 SEPAKSIVAMA
+273 SEPTKTIVDMA
-284 GNWEDVF
+284 GNWEAVF

-306 RISDILNEMENLRET
+306 RISDILKEMENLRET
-321 FASSV
+321 HASDV

-332 LENLDKLSLLGAISR
+332 LANLDKLSLLGAISR

-396 QDTSRMQWNNF
+396 QDTSRMQWSNF

-440 ILFDIENEIKQ
+440 ILFNIKDDF
-451 TKVTVLPKVENFRSL
+451 KKADVLPKVENYRSL
-466 PVIVRFNNA
+466 PIIVRFNNA

-483 IDKRHWEVPGD
+483 IDKRHWELPGD
-494 WICHETKLM
+494 WICHETNLM
-503 PVLPEEVDNSNIIQ
+503 PDLPEKVDNSNIIQ
-517 QIYKDVEQTP
+517 QIYKNVEQTP
-527 RCGEEGTGYVRIVMN
+527 CCGEEGTGYVRIVMS
-542 DKDTTAERTIEDLYE
+542 DKDTTAEETIEDLYE

-581 ETQTIIDYITEKDP
+581 EAQTIIDYITEKDP

-600 SAEAFMLKSS
+600 SVEAFMLKSS

-617 NALKFLSDK
+617 NALKFLLNEKDS
-626 TDTLAMALLRE
+626 LAMVLLRE
-637 GLHVICD
+637 GLYTIYD
-644 KIEDKEL
+644 KIEDEEL
-651 RNFHLDMIDG
+651 RDFYLDMIDG

-666 SDDAQRAT
+666 ADDAQRAT

-680 YELCLHLIMMMHYEE
+680 YELCLHLMMMMHYEE
-695 TEKLGE
+695 AEKLGE

-708 FNFLDALIS
+708 FSFLDALVS

-736 LSERSIAVNVEDA
+736 LSECSIAVNVEDA

-765 VFIPFADFL
+765 AFIPFADFS
-774 LENSQ
+774 LESSR
-779 HDKIIW
+779 HDNIIW

-851 FIWSKRPKIGGRS
+851 FIWSKRTSKGRS

-883 KTTPGV
+883 KTTPGI

-897 AKGTKEAKDEQ
+897 AKDAKDKQ
-908 DTKEISVSI
+908 YPNEISVSI

-924 VNFFQS
+924 VKFFQS

-1006 TTALQQEKETA
+1006 TDALQQEKEAA

-1063 SEKEEYKGQ
+1063 SEKEEYKEGYKDQ
-1072 VRKYANNL
+1072 VIKYANNL

-1087 VKGYLWYVSE
+1087 VKGYLWYVSK
-1097 KVIPVCDIELNIK
+1097 KVVPVCDIELNIK

>member
-51 MKNRILEQL
+51 MKDRILKQL

-68 DKDFLQNLIKETKIS
+68 DKDFLENLIKETQIS

-127 PRGFKVDLDDKAVIS
+127 PRGFKVDLDDKAVVS

-150 GVGNKANANLT
+150 GVGNEANADLT
-161 RLFISALERHID
+161 SMIISVLERHID

-221 RSALRSYKRQF
+221 RSYIRDF

-251 GVSKGKAKYI
+251 GVKSKATNI
-261 RTYEGNMRKHEF
+261 RTYEKNLRKHDF
-273 SEPAKSIVAMA
+273 SEPAKIIVTMA
-284 GNWEDVF
+284 GNWDAMF
-291 NKTCKEKE
+291 NKDCKEKE

-306 RISDILNEMENLRET
+306 RISDILKEMEYLRET
-321 FASSV
+321 YASSV

-332 LENLDKLSLLGAISR
+332 LKNLDRLSLSGAISR

-440 ILFDIENEIKQ
+440 ILFDIKKEFDQ
-451 TKVTVLPKVENFRSL
+451 ADVLPKVENFRSL

-542 DKDTTAERTIEDLYE
+542 DKDTTAEETIEDLYE

-637 GLHVICD
+637 GLHAIYD

-651 RNFHLDMIDG
+651 RNFYLDMIDG

-680 YELCLHLIMMMHYEE
+680 YELCLHLMMMMHYEE
-695 TEKLGE
+695 AEKLGE

-708 FNFLDALIS
+708 FNFLDALVS

-875 LQPNDKNT
+875 LQPSDEKT
-883 KTTPGV
+883 TTPGV

-924 VNFFQS
+924 VKFFQS

-1063 SEKEEYKGQ
+1063 SEKEEYKDQ
-1072 VRKYANNL
+1072 VEMYANNL

-1087 VKGYLWYVSE
+1087 VKGYLWYVSK

>member
-51 MKNRILEQL
+51 MKDRILKQL

-68 DKDFLQNLIKETKIS
+68 DKDFLENLIKETQIS

-127 PRGFKVDLDDKAVIS
+127 PRGFKVDLDDKAVVS

-150 GVGNKANANLT
+150 GVGNEANADLT
-161 RLFISALERHID
+161 SMIISVLERHID

-221 RSALRSYKRQF
+221 RSYIRDF

-251 GVSKGKAKYI
+251 GVKSKATNI
-261 RTYEGNMRKHEF
+261 RTYEKNLRKHDF
-273 SEPAKSIVAMA
+273 SEPAKIIVTMA
-284 GNWEDVF
+284 GNWDAVF
-291 NKTCKEKE
+291 NKDCKEKE

-306 RISDILNEMENLRET
+306 RISDILKEMEYLRET
-321 FASSV
+321 YASSV

-332 LENLDKLSLLGAISR
+332 LKNLDRLSLSGAISR

-440 ILFDIENEIKQ
+440 ILFDIKKEFDQ
-451 TKVTVLPKVENFRSL
+451 ADVLPKVENFRSL

-542 DKDTTAERTIEDLYE
+542 DKDTTAEETIEDLYE

-637 GLHVICD
+637 GLHAIYD

-680 YELCLHLIMMMHYEE
+680 YELCLHLMMMMHYEE
-695 TEKLGE
+695 AEKLGE

-708 FNFLDALIS
+708 FNFLDALVS

-875 LQPNDKNT
+875 LQPSDEKT
-883 KTTPGV
+883 TTPGV

-924 VNFFQS
+924 VKFFQS

-1063 SEKEEYKGQ
+1063 SENEEYKDQ
-1072 VRKYANNL
+1072 VEMYANNL

-1087 VKGYLWYVSE
+1087 VKGYLWYVSK

>member
-60 DNLARGGT
+60 DNLAQGGT
-68 DKDFLQNLIKETKIS
+68 DKDFLENLIKETNIS

-127 PRGFKVDLDDKAVIS
+127 PRGFRVDLDDKAVVS

-150 GVGNKANANLT
+150 GVGNEANADLT
-161 RLFISALERHID
+161 SMIISVLERHID

-221 RSALRSYKRQF
+221 RSYIRDF

-251 GVSKGKAKYI
+251 GVKSKATNI
-261 RTYEGNMRKHEF
+261 RTYEKNLRKHDF
-273 SEPAKSIVAMA
+273 SEPAKIIVTMA
-284 GNWEDVF
+284 GNWDAVF
-291 NKTCKEKE
+291 NKDCKEKE

-306 RISDILNEMENLRET
+306 RISDILKEMEYLRET
-321 FASSV
+321 YASSV

-332 LENLDKLSLLGAISR
+332 LKNLDRLSLSGAISR

-440 ILFDIENEIKQ
+440 ILFDIKKEFDQ
-451 TKVTVLPKVENFRSL
+451 ADVLPKVENFRSL

-503 PVLPEEVDNSNIIQ
+503 PVLSEEVDNSNIIQ

-542 DKDTTAERTIEDLYE
+542 DKDTTAEETIEDLYE

-637 GLHVICD
+637 GLHAIYD

-680 YELCLHLIMMMHYEE
+680 YELCLHLMMMMHYEE
-695 TEKLGE
+695 AEKLGE

-708 FNFLDALIS
+708 FNFLDALVS

-875 LQPNDKNT
+875 LQPSDEKT
-883 KTTPGV
+883 TTPGV

-924 VNFFQS
+924 VKFFQS

-1035 SDGHAKMFRPDRVM
+1035 SDGHAKIFRPDRVM

-1063 SEKEEYKGQ
+1063 SEKEEYKDQ
-1072 VRKYANNL
+1072 VEMYANNL

-1087 VKGYLWYVSE
+1087 VKGYLWYVSK

>member
-51 MKNRILEQL
+51 MKDRILKQL

-68 DKDFLQNLIKETKIS
+68 DKDFLENLIKETQIS
-83 KDVLVRRAKGVL
+83 KDVLVRRAKGLL

-127 PRGFKVDLDDKAVIS
+127 PRGFKVDLDDKAVVS

-150 GVGNKANANLT
+150 GVGNEANADLT
-161 RLFISALERHID
+161 SMIISVLERHID

-221 RSALRSYKRQF
+221 RSYIRDF

-251 GVSKGKAKYI
+251 GVKSKATNI
-261 RTYEGNMRKHEF
+261 RTYEKNLRKHDF
-273 SEPAKSIVAMA
+273 SEPAKIIVTMA
-284 GNWEDVF
+284 GNWDAVF
-291 NKTCKEKE
+291 NKDCKEKE

-306 RISDILNEMENLRET
+306 RISDILKEMEYLRET
-321 FASSV
+321 YASSV

-332 LENLDKLSLLGAISR
+332 LKNLDRLSLSGAISR

-440 ILFDIENEIKQ
+440 ILFDIKKEFDQ
-451 TKVTVLPKVENFRSL
+451 ADVLPKVENFRSL

-542 DKDTTAERTIEDLYE
+542 DKDTTAEETIEDLYE

-637 GLHVICD
+637 GLHAIYD

-651 RNFHLDMIDG
+651 RNFYLDMIDG

-680 YELCLHLIMMMHYEE
+680 YELCLHLMMMMHYEE
-695 TEKLGE
+695 AEKLGE

-708 FNFLDALIS
+708 FNFLDALVS

-875 LQPNDKNT
+875 LQPSDEKT
-883 KTTPGV
+883 TTPGV

-924 VNFFQS
+924 VKFFQS

-1063 SEKEEYKGQ
+1063 SEKEEYKDQ
-1072 VRKYANNL
+1072 VEMYANNL

-1087 VKGYLWYVSE
+1087 VKGYLWYVSK

>member
-51 MKNRILEQL
+51 MKDRILKQL

-68 DKDFLQNLIKETKIS
+68 DKDFLENLIKETQIS

-127 PRGFKVDLDDKAVIS
+127 PRGFKVDLDDKAVVS

-150 GVGNKANANLT
+150 GVGNEANADLT
-161 RLFISALERHID
+161 SMIISVLERHID

-195 EYMAHDEEIEEVT
+195 EYMAHDEGIEEVT

-221 RSALRSYKRQF
+221 RSYIRDF

-251 GVSKGKAKYI
+251 GVKSKATNI
-261 RTYEGNMRKHEF
+261 RTYEKNLRKHDF
-273 SEPAKSIVAMA
+273 SEPAKIIVTMA
-284 GNWEDVF
+284 GNWDAVF
-291 NKTCKEKE
+291 NKDCKEKE

-306 RISDILNEMENLRET
+306 RISDILKEMEYLRET
-321 FASSV
+321 YASSV

-332 LENLDKLSLLGAISR
+332 LKNLDRLSLSGAISR

-440 ILFDIENEIKQ
+440 ILFDIKKEFDQ
-451 TKVTVLPKVENFRSL
+451 ADVLPKIENFRSL

-542 DKDTTAERTIEDLYE
+542 DKDTTAEETIEDLYE

-637 GLHVICD
+637 GLHAIYD

-680 YELCLHLIMMMHYEE
+680 YELCLHLMMMMHYEE
-695 TEKLGE
+695 AEKLGE

-708 FNFLDALIS
+708 FNFLDALVS

-875 LQPNDKNT
+875 LQPSDEKT
-883 KTTPGV
+883 TTPGV

-924 VNFFQS
+924 VKFFQS

-1063 SEKEEYKGQ
+1063 SEKEEYKDQ
-1072 VRKYANNL
+1072 VEMYANNL

-1087 VKGYLWYVSE
+1087 VKGYLWYVSK

>member
-51 MKNRILEQL
+51 MKDRILKQL
-60 DNLARGGT
+60 ENLARGGT
-68 DKDFLQNLIKETKIS
+68 DKDFLENLIKETQIS

-127 PRGFKVDLDDKAVIS
+127 PRGFKVDLDDKAVVS

-150 GVGNKANANLT
+150 GVGNEANADLT
-161 RLFISALERHID
+161 SMIISVLERHID

-221 RSALRSYKRQF
+221 RSYIRDF

-251 GVSKGKAKYI
+251 GVKSKATNI
-261 RTYEGNMRKHEF
+261 RTYEKNLRKHDF
-273 SEPAKSIVAMA
+273 SEPAKIIVTMA
-284 GNWEDVF
+284 GNWDAVF
-291 NKTCKEKE
+291 NKDCKEKE

-306 RISDILNEMENLRET
+306 RISDILKEMEYLRET
-321 FASSV
+321 YASSV

-332 LENLDKLSLLGAISR
+332 LKNLDRLSLSGAISR

-440 ILFDIENEIKQ
+440 ILFDIKKEFDQ
-451 TKVTVLPKVENFRSL
+451 ADVLPKVENFRSL

-542 DKDTTAERTIEDLYE
+542 DKDTTAEETIEDLYE

-637 GLHVICD
+637 GLHAIYD

-651 RNFHLDMIDG
+651 RNFYLDMIDG

-680 YELCLHLIMMMHYEE
+680 YELCLHLMMMMHYEE
-695 TEKLGE
+695 AEKLGE

-708 FNFLDALIS
+708 FNFLDALVS

-875 LQPNDKNT
+875 LQPSDEKT
-883 KTTPGV
+883 TTPGV

-924 VNFFQS
+924 VKFFQS

-1063 SEKEEYKGQ
+1063 SEKEEYKDQ
-1072 VRKYANNL
+1072 VEMYANNL

-1087 VKGYLWYVSE
+1087 VKGYLWYVSK

>member
-51 MKNRILEQL
+51 MKDRILKQL

-68 DKDFLQNLIKETKIS
+68 DKDFLENLIKETQIS

-127 PRGFKVDLDDKAVIS
+127 PRGFKVDLDDKAVVS

-150 GVGNKANANLT
+150 GVGNEANADLT
-161 RLFISALERHID
+161 SMIISVLERHID

-221 RSALRSYKRQF
+221 RSYIRDF

-251 GVSKGKAKYI
+251 GVKSKATNI
-261 RTYEGNMRKHEF
+261 RTYEKNLRKHDF
-273 SEPAKSIVAMA
+273 SEPAKIIVTMA
-284 GNWEDVF
+284 GNWDAVF
-291 NKTCKEKE
+291 NKDCKEKE

-306 RISDILNEMENLRET
+306 RISDILKEMEYLRET
-321 FASSV
+321 YASSV

-332 LENLDKLSLLGAISR
+332 LKNLDRLSLSGAISR

-440 ILFDIENEIKQ
+440 ILFDIKKEFDQ
-451 TKVTVLPKVENFRSL
+451 ADVLPKVENFRSL

-542 DKDTTAERTIEDLYE
+542 DKDTTAEETIEDLYE

-568 PYGEMLIL
+568 PYGKMLIL

-637 GLHVICD
+637 GLHAIYD

-651 RNFHLDMIDG
+651 RNFYLDMIDG

-680 YELCLHLIMMMHYEE
+680 YELCLHLMMMMHYEE
-695 TEKLGE
+695 AEKLGE

-708 FNFLDALIS
+708 FNFLDALVS

-875 LQPNDKNT
+875 LQPSDEKT
-883 KTTPGV
+883 TTPGV

-924 VNFFQS
+924 VKFFQS

-1063 SEKEEYKGQ
+1063 SEKEEYKDQ
-1072 VRKYANNL
+1072 VEMYANNL

-1087 VKGYLWYVSE
+1087 VKGYLWYVSK

>member
-45 NMATAE
+45 NLATAE

-60 DNLARGGT
+60 DNLAQGGT
-68 DKDFLQNLIKETKIS
+68 DKDFLENIIKETGIS

-127 PRGFKVDLDDKAVIS
+127 PRGFRVDLDDKAVVS

-150 GVGNKANANLT
+150 GVGNEANANLT
-161 RLFISALERHID
+161 SMIISVLERHID

-221 RSALRSYKRQF
+221 RSYIRDF

-251 GVSKGKAKYI
+251 GVKSKATNI
-261 RTYEGNMRKHEF
+261 RTYEKNLRKHDF
-273 SEPAKSIVAMA
+273 SEPAKIIVTMA
-284 GNWEDVF
+284 GNWDAVF
-291 NKTCKEKE
+291 NKDCKEKE

-306 RISDILNEMENLRET
+306 RISDILKEMEYLRET
-321 FASSV
+321 YASSV

-332 LENLDKLSLLGAISR
+332 LKNLDRLSLSGAISR

-440 ILFDIENEIKQ
+440 ILFDIKKEFDQ
-451 TKVTVLPKVENFRSL
+451 ADVLPKVENFRSL

-637 GLHVICD
+637 GLHAIYD

-680 YELCLHLIMMMHYEE
+680 YELCLHLMMMMHYEE
-695 TEKLGE
+695 AEKLGE

-708 FNFLDALIS
+708 FNFLDALVS

-875 LQPNDKNT
+875 LQPSDEKT
-883 KTTPGV
+883 TTPGV

-924 VNFFQS
+924 VKFFQS

-1063 SEKEEYKGQ
+1063 SEKEEYKDQ
-1072 VRKYANNL
+1072 VIKYANNL

-1087 VKGYLWYVSE
+1087 VKGYLWYVSK
-1097 KVIPVCDIELNIK
+1097 KVVPVCDIELNIK

>member
-51 MKNRILEQL
+51 MKDRILKQL

-68 DKDFLQNLIKETKIS
+68 DKDFLENLIKETQIS

-127 PRGFKVDLDDKAVIS
+127 PRGFKVDLDDKAVVS

-150 GVGNKANANLT
+150 GVGNEANADLT
-161 RLFISALERHID
+161 SMIISVLERHID

-221 RSALRSYKRQF
+221 RSYIRDF

-251 GVSKGKAKYI
+251 GVKSKATNI
-261 RTYEGNMRKHEF
+261 RTYEKNLRKHDF
-273 SEPAKSIVAMA
+273 SEPAKIIVTMA
-284 GNWEDVF
+284 GNWDAVF
-291 NKTCKEKE
+291 NKDCKEKE

-306 RISDILNEMENLRET
+306 RISDILKEMEYLRET
-321 FASSV
+321 YASSV

-332 LENLDKLSLLGAISR
+332 LKNLDRLSLSGAISR

-440 ILFDIENEIKQ
+440 ILFDIKKEFDQ
-451 TKVTVLPKVENFRSL
+451 ADVLPKVENFRSL

-542 DKDTTAERTIEDLYE
+542 DKDTTAEETIEDLYE

-637 GLHVICD
+637 GLHAIYD

-651 RNFHLDMIDG
+651 RNFYLDMIDG

-680 YELCLHLIMMMHYEE
+680 YELCLHLMMMMHYEE
-695 TEKLGE
+695 AEKLGE

-708 FNFLDALIS
+708 FNFLDALVS

-875 LQPNDKNT
+875 LQPSDEKT
-883 KTTPGV
+883 TTPGV

-924 VNFFQS
+924 VKFFQS

-975 RKEDVPG
+975 RKEDVLG

-1035 SDGHAKMFRPDRVM
+1035 NDGHAKIFRPDRVM

-1063 SEKEEYKGQ
+1063 SEKEEYKDQ
-1072 VRKYANNL
+1072 VEMYANNL

-1087 VKGYLWYVSE
+1087 VKGYLWYVSK

>member
-68 DKDFLQNLIKETKIS
+68 DKDFLKNLIKETKIS

-127 PRGFKVDLDDKAVIS
+127 PRGFRVDLDDKAVIS

-161 RLFISALERHID
+161 SLFISALERHID

-208 SDSKYMGRLHHAL
+208 SDSKYMERLHD
-221 RSALRSYKRQF
+221 ALRSYKGDF
-232 DEKLED
+232 DEKLKD
-238 CIARIEPEVEAVA
+238 CIARIKPEVEAVA
-251 GVSKGKAKYI
+251 GVSKGKTGSIRKYVENLRDHVFDGPI
-261 RTYEGNMRKHEF
+261 DR
-273 SEPAKSIVAMA
+273 ILDMA
-284 GNWEDVF
+284 DNWEAVF

-306 RISDILNEMENLRET
+306 RISDILKEMEYLRET
-321 FASSV
+321 YASSV

-332 LENLDKLSLLGAISR
+332 LKNLDRLSLLGAISR

-396 QDTSRMQWNNF
+396 QDTSRMQWSNF

-440 ILFDIENEIKQ
+440 ILFDIKKEFDQAK
-451 TKVTVLPKVENFRSL
+451 VLPKVENFRSL

-483 IDKRHWEVPGD
+483 IEKRHWEVPGD

-542 DKDTTAERTIEDLYE
+542 DKDTTAEETIEDLYE
-557 QAVNLHVEHGV
+557 QAVNLRVEHDV

-637 GLHVICD
+637 GLHAIYD

-651 RNFHLDMIDG
+651 RNFYLDMIDG

-695 TEKLGE
+695 AEKRGE

-708 FNFLDALIS
+708 FNFLDALVS

-736 LSERSIAVNVEDA
+736 LSEHSIAVNVEDA

-765 VFIPFADFL
+765 AFIPFADFS
-774 LENSQ
+774 LESSR
-779 HDKIIW
+779 HDNIIW

-851 FIWSKRPKIGGRS
+851 FIWSKRTSKGRS

-883 KTTPGV
+883 KTTPGI

-897 AKGTKEAKDEQ
+897 AKDAKDKQ
-908 DTKEISVSI
+908 YPNEISVSI

-924 VNFFQS
+924 VKFFQS

-939 SEREIEGDTPELQHQ
+939 SEREFEGDTPELQHQ

-1006 TTALQQEKETA
+1006 SDALQQEKEAA

-1072 VRKYANNL
+1072 VRKYADNL

-1087 VKGYLWYVSE
+1087 VKGYLWYVSK

>member
-45 NMATAE
+45 NLATAE

-60 DNLARGGT
+60 NNLAQGGT
-68 DKDFLQNLIKETKIS
+68 DKDFLKNLIKETEIS

-127 PRGFKVDLDDKAVIS
+127 PRGFRVDLDDKAVVS

-150 GVGNKANANLT
+150 GVGNDKNVNLT
-161 RLFISALERHID
+161 SLIISVLERYID

-181 KELKRFAQSNLFRG
+181 KELKRFAQANLFRG

-221 RSALRSYKRQF
+221 RSYKRQF

-251 GVSKGKAKYI
+251 GVSKEKAKNI
-261 RTYEGNMRKHEF
+261 RTYEKNLREHKF
-273 SEPAKSIVAMA
+273 SEPAKVIVAMA
-284 GNWEDVF
+284 DNWEAVF

-306 RISDILNEMENLRET
+306 HISDILKEMEDLRKT
-321 FASSV
+321 SASDV

-347 EITRYTTEHETFL
+347 EIMRYTTEHETFL

-440 ILFDIENEIKQ
+440 ILFDIKKEFDQAK
-451 TKVTVLPKVENFRSL
+451 VLPKVENFRSL

-494 WICHETKLM
+494 WICHETNLM
-503 PVLPEEVDNSNIIQ
+503 PDLPKEVDNSNIIQ

-527 RCGEEGTGYVRIVMN
+527 CCGEEGTGYVRIVMN
-542 DKDTTAERTIEDLYE
+542 DKDTTAEETIEDLYE

-581 ETQTIIDYITEKDP
+581 EAQTIIDYITEKDP

-617 NALKFLSDK
+617 NALKFLLNE

-637 GLHVICD
+637 GLYAIYD

-651 RNFHLDMIDG
+651 RNFYLDMIDG

-680 YELCLHLIMMMHYEE
+680 YELCLHLMMMMHYEE
-695 TEKLGE
+695 AEKLGE

-708 FNFLDALIS
+708 FNFLDALVS

-765 VFIPFADFL
+765 VFIPFADFS
-774 LENSQ
+774 LESNQ

-836 LNTLYVAFTRAKCNL
+836 LNTLYVAFSRAKCNL
-851 FIWSKRPKIGGRS
+851 FIWSKRPSKGRS

-875 LQPNDKNT
+875 LQPSDEK

-897 AKGTKEAKDEQ
+897 AKGTKETKDKQ
-908 DTKEISVSI
+908 DPNEISVSI

-924 VNFFQS
+924 VKFFQS

-975 RKEDVPG
+975 RKEDVPD
-982 VIEKMRAEGLLAT
+982 VIGKMRAEGLLAT

-1006 TTALQQEKETA
+1006 SDALQQEKEAA

-1063 SEKEEYKGQ
+1063 SEKEEYKDQ
-1072 VRKYANNL
+1072 VEMYANNL

-1087 VKGYLWYVSE
+1087 VKGYLWYVSK